1 MALMY
6 PIKHV
11 FRNWKLFTALL
22 IGIALAA
29 TFFAAINMK
38 VNLAANQSL
47 EQQLQ
52 GINSDMQFS
61 VNLNETDMAQ
71 ALHNITS
78 IDGVKSVD
86 TLSRL
91 TTASQ
96 YTSSDN
102 FTNPFYLQVYSFP
115 NSSNLNNEWLNKP
128 AGGIGENETWIM
140 KAKDSP
146 VTENITIGDNITT
159 GFQFPTPKY
168 DNITTVWTNLTVT
181 GFVQLTPKGY
191 QLVTGSGSFYSPS
204 FNPAGSKTIYGYQSD
219 FMIVSWENTIQKY
232 WDTMPNRTVSTT
244 FLINLDHSKL
254 LSPWNTQAS
263 ADSVNVIA
271 NNINNKVLSNFQV
284 NGMLQNNL
292 ANALTSFQYSF
303 QSPLMSFILVSI
315 PVFFV
320 AWYLGYT
327 ISGVSFNM
335 RRREIGLLST
345 KGLSSGQIQ
354 RMFLGE
360 AITIGII
367 GGAAGVIGGLIL
379 NQVFT
384 GAFNLNTLFNPQ
396 LISPYTMIF
405 TVIFGAA
412 LGLISVF
419 FSARKAS
426 KMPTVDALRDYMTE
440 NNQPRR
446 ILPWVAFI
454 LGSYKIV
461 VYILG
466 LSIPTLLSNATY
478 SSGGTFFLS
487 FLIVPLVLIDA
498 VLTYVGPLLF
508 FWGITQLLIKNSQLF
523 QRASSKISGL
533 FGDLGALAAKN
544 VRRNAGRVA
553 AIAFLVALIVGY
565 SVQVTGQL
573 VSQQD
578 YLTRQVQSDPTY
590 GVGADISV
598 SVLNSS
604 LAPAILSDILGNVS
618 GIRNSTMQCQL
629 IQNYADTT
637 IRTVDPNSW
646 LAAAYHEDDW
656 FSGTSIQ
663 QAFNAMKSNNMTII
677 LEHRVAL
684 QLNLKIGDT
693 IGIDFPSGARKLTI
707 VGLFGPEPSAPQG
720 GIGTMSYTIPTWS
733 YVPRN
738 LFNMTVGSDAY
749 KLESFDVQVLL
760 RLNPGVNGTAVAEQ
774 IRGLNL
780 DILGV
785 KSFDEQWQATLSSN
799 NQNQVRIFVG
809 SNGNQIYTSSPSGNQ
824 NTFYTLQVLDVQSLG
839 VIFAVL
845 SATIGTALIAVV
857 SLRER
862 SREAT
867 LMSVRGLSY
876 RQIVWMFLNENI
888 AIITFSVILGVIV
901 GLIIDYGTVVSTGGA
916 ASQLIV
922 PHFLFP
928 TSAVESIAIYVT
940 MIYATS
946 IGAIL
951 VMSSQYVT
959 KLEKMVRTR

>member
-11 FRNWKLFTALL
+11 FRNWKLFAALL

-61 VNLNETDMAQ
+61 VNLNETDMAHAQ
-71 ALHNITS
+71 NNITS
-78 IDGVKSVD
+78 INGVKSVD
-86 TLSRL
+86 TVSRL
-91 TTASQ
+91 STASQ
-96 YTSSDN
+96 YTSNDN
-102 FTNPFYLQVYSFP
+102 YTNPIWLPVYSFP
-115 NSSNLNNEWLNKP
+115 NSSNLNNEWVNKP

-168 DNITTVWTNLTVT
+168 DNITTVWVNLTVT
-181 GFVQLTPKGY
+181 GFVQLTDKGY
-191 QLVTGSGSFYSPS
+191 ELVTGSSFFAPP
-204 FNPAGSKTIYGYQSD
+204 FNPSGSKIIYGYQSD

-232 WDTMPNRTVSTT
+232 WDTMPNRTISTT

-263 ADSVNVIA
+263 ADSVNEVA
-271 NNINNKVLSNFQV
+271 KNINNKVLADFQV

-360 AITIGII
+360 ALTIGVI
-367 GGAAGVIGGLIL
+367 GGAAGVIGGLVL

-384 GAFNLNTLFNPQ
+384 GGFNLNTLFNPQ
-396 LISPYTMIF
+396 LTSPYTMLF

-426 KMPTVDALRDYMTE
+426 KMPTVDALRDYITD
-440 NNQPRR
+440 NSQPRR

-466 LSIPTLLSNATY
+466 LNIATLLSNATY
-478 SSGGTFFLS
+478 SSGGTYFLS
-487 FLIVPLVLIDA
+487 FLFVPISLIDA
-498 VLTYVGPLLF
+498 ALTYIGPLLF

-523 QRASSKISGL
+523 QRASSKISGVL
-533 FGDLGALAAKN
+533 GDLGALAAKN
-544 VRRNAGRVA
+544 VRRNAGRAA

-578 YLTRQVQSDPTY
+578 YLTRQVQSDPSY

-604 LAPAILSDILGNVS
+604 QAPMILSDILGNVS

-629 IQNYADTT
+629 IQNYAGTT
-637 IRTVDPNSW
+637 IRTVDPDSW
-646 LAAAYHEDDW
+646 LATAYHEDNW
-656 FSGTSIQ
+656 FSGTSMQ
-663 QAFNAMKSNNMTII
+663 QAFNAMKSNNITII
-677 LEHRVAL
+677 LERRVAQ
-684 QLNLKIGDT
+684 QLNLKVGDT

-707 VGLFGPEPSAPQG
+707 VGLFGPAPSTPQG
-720 GIGTMSYTIPTWS
+720 SFGAPSYTIPTWS

-749 KLESFDVQVLL
+749 KLESFDVQIFL
-760 RLNPGVNGTAVAEQ
+760 RLNPGISGTAVAEH

-785 KSFDEQWQATLSSN
+785 KSFDEQWQVALNSN
-799 NQNQVRIFVG
+799 NQNQGSVMIN
-809 SNGNQIYTSSPSGNQ
+809 SNGNQIVYTSSSNGNQ

-888 AIITFSVILGVIV
+888 AIITFSVILGVSV
-901 GLIIDYGTVVSTGGA
+901 GLIIDYGTIVSTGGA

-922 PHFLFP
+922 QRFVYPIN
-928 TSAVESIAIYVT
+928 AIESIAIYVA

-946 IGAIL
+946 IVAIL

-959 KLEKMVRTR
+959 KLEKMVRMK